1 MKIIIFFVS
10 FLVLISCNQKD
21 HQKAS
26 LSGVLDNAV
35 ETTLEFTYFREYL
48 NNDRILIAIE
58 PDDEHA
64 FSLSFDIEKPLY
76 GWLRAG
82 RVELPVCLEWGDKL
96 MVTGDASS
104 PIETF
109 VYSGQGSA
117 NNNFL
122 VAYHRAIDSQIG
134 DRYVAAQ
141 AALADPDRFAVVID
155 SITALK
161 NAFVNDWHQ
170 SKPLTAQLE
179 YAIRTR
185 IQYEKVSKLLE
196 YPTAHQRANQ
206 LETSPNMP
214 GHYYDFIDDDRL
226 FDDARLENLHYVG
239 FLLAYVN
246 HFATTEGYTAAGPI
260 NNQTMYWAAQDA
272 LTGLSRDFIQ
282 ALMVGRELSYGVWDE
297 AQHLYKEYMS
307 GNADINYKNRVTV
320 INKKME
326 QLTKGHPTPQFT
338 MTDIHGKDISL
349 SDFLGKVVVLDFWAS
364 WCGPCMREMPHMKTI
379 KQQMKD
385 QDDLVFMYVSIDTDV
400 DAWKNTVERL
410 EIEGVHFNTPGRER
424 GVPALYNVKW
434 IPSFFVIGR
443 DGMIFDNRPPMPSSG
458 QLQDVLFA
466 ALEEDC

>member
-10 FLVLISCNQKD
+10 FLLLISCNQQD
-21 HQKAS
+21 NRTAS
-26 LSGVLDNAV
+26 LSGVLDNAF

-48 NNDRILIAIE
+48 NNDRVVIGIE
-58 PDDEHA
+58 PDDEYA
-64 FSLSFDIEKPLY
+64 FSLSFDLEKPLF

-82 RVELPVCLEWGDKL
+82 RVELPVFLEQGDRL
-96 MVTGDASS
+96 TVTGDASK
-104 PIETF
+104 PVETM

-122 VAYHRAIDSQIG
+122 VAYHRDIDSQIG

-141 AALADPDRFAVVID
+141 AALAGPDRFAVLID
-155 SITALK
+155 SITDLK
-161 NAFVNDWHQ
+161 NEFVSDWHQ
-170 SKPLTAQLE
+170 SNPLTAPLE

-185 IQYEKVSKLLE
+185 IKYEKYSKLLE
-196 YPTAHQRANQ
+196 YPIAHQRANQ

-214 GHYYDFIDDDRL
+214 EHYYDFINDDRL
-226 FDDARLENLHYVG
+226 FDDSRLENLNYVG

-246 HFATTEGYTAAGPI
+246 YIATTKGYSAGGLI
-260 NNQTMYWAAQDA
+260 NNQTIYLAAQDA
-272 LTGLSRDFIQ
+272 LSGLSRDFIQ
-282 ALMVGRELSYGVWDE
+282 ALMIGRELSYGEWDQ
-297 AQHLYKEYMS
+297 AQHLYKEYIS
-307 GNADINYKNRVTV
+307 GNADMKYKSRVAA
-320 INKKME
+320 IYEKME
-326 QLTKGHPTPQFT
+326 QLTKGHPAPQFS
-338 MTDIHGKDISL
+338 MTDIHGRDISL

-385 QDDLVFMYVSIDTDV
+385 HDDLVFMYVSIDTDI
-400 DAWKNTVERL
+400 DAWKNTVKGFD
-410 EIEGVHFNTPGRER
+410 IQGVHFNTPGRER

-443 DGMIFDNRPPMPSSG
+443 DGKIFDNRPPMPSSG

-466 ALEEDC
+466 ALEKDS